1 MNQINANIFNFL
13 SLLISAFSS
22 WLILKIIIP
31 YLRNFLSKKP
41 DRRSSHIKDTPTGGG
56 IAICLVSITG
66 CFLYGN
72 YLPFFCFPLAL
83 VGLVD
88 DRFNLPVKTRFLF
101 QFLTVFYLWKVF
113 FIKNFYLGDLFLIN
127 KILLMIFIIFCSL
140 SIINFSNFMDGIDG
154 IVASCFSLIFLF
166 AFFLN
171 GFNLIPII
179 GALLGFLL
187 WNWEPAKVF
196 MGDIGSTF
204 LGSIFVGILMQ
215 SSLTNIIS
223 LVLISSPLMLDAI
236 FCIFRRL
243 LNKEKIFNAH
253 RLHLYQRLCQAG
265 WSHSLV
271 TLNYLLSILL
281 IAIAWFL
288 GGLPFQLFA
297 SLIILFYGFWLDK
310 NKAVP
315 YKNDKFT
322 F

>member
-1 MNQINANIFNFL
+1 MNLIYAHLFNIL

-41 DRRSSHIKDTPTGGG
+41 DRRSSHIKETPSGGG
-56 IAICLVSITG
+56 ISICLVSITG

-72 YLPFFCFPLAL
+72 YLPFFCLPLAL
-83 VGLVD
+83 IGLVD
-88 DRFNLPVKTRFLF
+88 DRLNLPVKTRFLF
-101 QFLTVFYLWKVF
+101 QLLTVLFLWRVF
-113 FIKNFYLGDLFLIN
+113 FINNFYLGDIFFIN
-127 KILLMIFIIFCSL
+127 KLLLMIFIIFCSL

-154 IVASCFSLIFLF
+154 IVASSFSLIFLF
-166 AFFLN
+166 TFFLN
-171 GFNLIPII
+171 GLDLIPVI
-179 GALLGFLL
+179 GALFGFLL

-204 LGSIFVGILMQ
+204 LGSIFVGVLMQ
-215 SSLTNIIS
+215 SSLTEIIS

-236 FCIFRRL
+236 FCIFRRIL
-243 LNKEKIFNAH
+243 YKEKIFKAH

-271 TLNYLLSILL
+271 TMNYLLSILL

-288 GGLPFQLFA
+288 GGLPSQLFA

-315 YKNDKFT
+315 YKNN
-322 F
+322 